1 MAREGRAPDRN
12 GQEPSEEVRRVE
24 EVPGVQGAQTRHGVT
39 KGGVPGATPDGF
51 IDIGRV
57 VGLHGVRGKVK
68 VAAFSG
74 DPGGLLAA
82 KALRLTGGRP
92 TPVGN
97 ALPGVPRSGKD
108 GGHGTAPGAV
118 GLYEVVTAQRA
129 GGCAVFSL
137 KGIDTVEAAEPL
149 VKAVVSIRYDALPPL
164 PEDEFYWIDAV
175 GCLVVDETGGPLGEV
190 VAVEPGAAYDY
201 LVVRR
206 PGGEEAYL
214 PVVAAFLRKVDTAAR
229 RVVASPPEGW

>member
-1 MAREGRAPDRN
+1 L
-12 GQEPSEEVRRVE
+12 
-24 EVPGVQGAQTRHGVT
+24 TR
-39 KGGVPGATPDGF
+39 KGF

-57 VGLHGVRGKVK
+57 TGLHGVRGKVK

-74 DPGGLLAA
+74 DPSGVLVA
-82 KALRLTGGRP
+82 KALRLTGGR
-92 TPVGN
+92 
-97 ALPGVPRSGKD
+97 
-108 GGHGTAPGAV
+108 GTAPGAV
-118 GLYEVVTAQRA
+118 ADYEVVTAQRA

-149 VKAVVSIRYDALPPL
+149 VKAVVSVRCDALPPL
-164 PEDEFYWIDAV
+164 PEGEFYWIDAV
-175 GCLVVDETGGPLGEV
+175 GCLVVDEAGATLGEV

-206 PGGEEAYL
+206 PGGEDAYL
-214 PVVAAFLRKVDTAAR
+214 PVVEAFLRKVDTSAR

>member
-1 MAREGRAPDRN
+1 M
-12 GQEPSEEVRRVE
+12 
-24 EVPGVQGAQTRHGVT
+24 
-39 KGGVPGATPDGF
+39 KF
-51 IDIGRV
+51 LDIGRIT
-57 VGLHGVRGKVK
+57 GLHGVRGKVK

-74 DPGGLLAA
+74 DPSGVLAA

-97 ALPGVPRSGKD
+97 ALPGVPRSRKN
-108 GGHGTAPGAV
+108 GGHGTVPGAI
-118 GLYEVVTAQRA
+118 GDYEVVTAQRA

-137 KGIDTVEAAEPL
+137 KGIDTAEAAETL
-149 VKAVVSIRYDALPPL
+149 VKAVVSVRYDALPSL
-164 PEDEFYWIDAV
+164 PEGEFYWVDAV
-175 GCLVVDETGGPLGEV
+175 GCLVVDEAGAKLGEV

-206 PGGEEAYL
+206 PGGEDAYL
-214 PVVAAFLRKVDTAAR
+214 PVVEAFLRKVDTAAR

>member
-1 MAREGRAPDRN
+1 M
-12 GQEPSEEVRRVE
+12 
-24 EVPGVQGAQTRHGVT
+24 
-39 KGGVPGATPDGF
+39 KYL
-51 IDIGRV
+51 DIGRV
-57 VGLHGVRGKVK
+57 TGLHGVRGKVK
-68 VAAFSG
+68 VTAFSG
-74 DPGGLLAA
+74 DPGGVLAA
-82 KALRLTGGRP
+82 KSLRLTGG
-92 TPVGN
+92 
-97 ALPGVPRSGKD
+97 
-108 GGHGTAPGAV
+108 HGTAATE
-118 GLYEVVTAQRA
+118 YEVVTAQRA

-149 VKAVVSIRYDALPPL
+149 VKAVVSVRYDALPPL
-164 PEDEFYWIDAV
+164 PEDEFYWIDAI
-175 GCLVVDETGGPLGEV
+175 GCRVEDEAGANLGEV

>member
-1 MAREGRAPDRN
+1 M
-12 GQEPSEEVRRVE
+12 
-24 EVPGVQGAQTRHGVT
+24 
-39 KGGVPGATPDGF
+39 KF
-51 IDIGRV
+51 LDIGRV

-74 DPGGLLAA
+74 DPSGVLAA
-82 KALRLTGGRP
+82 KELRLTGGR
-92 TPVGN
+92 
-97 ALPGVPRSGKD
+97 
-108 GGHGTAPGAV
+108 GTAPGEV
-118 GLYEVVTAQRA
+118 GTYEVVTAQRA

-137 KGIDTVEAAEPL
+137 RGIDTVGAAEPL
-149 VKAVVSIRYDALPPL
+149 VKAVVSVRHDALPSL

-175 GCLVVDETGGPLGEV
+175 GCLVVDEAGATLGEV

-206 PGGEEAYL
+206 PGGEDAYL
-214 PVVAAFLRKVDTAAR
+214 PVVEAFLRKVDTAAR

>member
-1 MAREGRAPDRN
+1 
-12 GQEPSEEVRRVE
+12 V
-24 EVPGVQGAQTRHGVT
+24 
-39 KGGVPGATPDGF
+39 KF
-51 IDIGRV
+51 LDIGRV
-57 VGLHGVRGKVK
+57 IGLHGVRGKVK

-74 DPGGLLAA
+74 DPGGVLSA
-82 KALRLTGGRP
+82 KTLRLSGGRP

-97 ALPGVPRSGKD
+97 ALPGVPRSRKNR
-108 GGHGTAPGAV
+108 GHGTAPGAV
-118 GLYEVVTAQRA
+118 GDYEVLTAQRA

-137 KGIDTVEAAEPL
+137 KGIDTVEAAETL
-149 VKAVVSIRYDALPPL
+149 VKAVVSVRYDELPSL

-175 GCLVVDETGGPLGEV
+175 GCLVVDEAGAPLGEV

-206 PGGEEAYL
+206 PGGEDGYL
-214 PVVAAFLRKVDTAAR
+214 PVVEAFLRKVDTAAR